1 MFKTGSFALAD
12 DPVFFTL
19 FYSSQYFTFH
29 LFSKRSDLLQAMP
42 IKQYEQSYISIILMI
57 VCLVVLGIQLLR
69 RDAEI
74 NKKNMKNIKCS

>member
-1 MFKTGSFALAD
+1 
-12 DPVFFTL
+12 
-19 FYSSQYFTFH
+19 
-29 LFSKRSDLLQAMP
+29 
-42 IKQYEQSYISIILMI
+42 MI

>member
-1 MFKTGSFALAD
+1 MISFF
-12 DPVFFTL
+12 VFTL
-19 FYSSQYFTFH
+19 FYSSQLFTLH